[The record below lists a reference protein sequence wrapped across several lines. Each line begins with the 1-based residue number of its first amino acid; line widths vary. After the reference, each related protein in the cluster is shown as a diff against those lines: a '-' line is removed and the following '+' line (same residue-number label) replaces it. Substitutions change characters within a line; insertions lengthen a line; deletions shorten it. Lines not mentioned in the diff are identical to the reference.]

1 MGLLSSLIDFFG
13 SLFLSSKPEGHQRA
27 EIRKIEQELKQNTP
41 NIYKNRT
48 AMPNMAEAF
57 RQMQVH
63 SKPIADLLSETICSD
78 NKKIANYYRDLL
90 IETGFSDQLLE
101 KKSRLSYQTRKEEF
115 FTAENA
121 QKVIDNQKRDLEIL
135 IKEMSSGFFPQIER
149 TILSLFQLY
158 DVCNY
163 SYISMLHLFNPNY
176 TGLTDE
182 QIPFSS
188 IPIENIE
195 KLLLDFYFVTGNTAI
210 TASMGRALI
219 ALATRLNDEV
229 FSDRQAEELL
239 SHLRKMANILT
250 KILSPANQV
259 SVLRIIKTDPHYE
272 PRLSVPQTKIMPL
285 YIEQMKRSFTTDTE
299 RITSEIQDE
308 QISKEME
315 ELFTGKELLPVTG
328 YSQDNNQVF
337 QECGAGSFLWITPVQ
352 IIKSFITYFYNE
364 QAQNLLND
372 LVVEGFFNNQQY
384 KTDFSSIVFACNES
398 INTMTEFEAQFDKGG
413 EFDISVLQGFIRD
426 SHAHPEFMKN
436 LSTLIGKANN
446 SAKKYIQ
453 EQTTC
458 FYQLY
463 NRLMEL
469 IPDSHKSTP
478 EHVSNLKV
486 LFMSP
491 RNREKA
497 GNLETAMPQWNTFL
511 EIMRNYAIIGE
522 VRDEM

>member
-27 EIRKIEQELKQNTP
+27 EIRKIEQDLKVNTP

-63 SKPIADLLSETICSD
+63 SKPVCTLLSETLCSE
-78 NKKIANYYRDLL
+78 NKKISSYYSSLL

-101 KKSRLSYQTRKEEF
+101 KKNRLSYQVRKEEF
-115 FTAENA
+115 FAAENP

-135 IKEMSSGFFPQIER
+135 IKEMGSGFFPQIER

-163 SYISMLHLFNPNY
+163 SYVSMLHLFNPDYN
-176 TGLTDE
+176 GLSEE
-182 QIPFSS
+182 QVPFNS

-195 KLLLDFYFVTGNTAI
+195 KFLLDFYFVTGNTSI

-219 ALATRLNDEV
+219 ALATRFNDDA

-239 SHLRKMANILT
+239 SHLRKMSNILT
-250 KILSPANQV
+250 KVLSPQNQV
-259 SVLRIIKTDPHYE
+259 ALLRIIKTDPHYE
-272 PRLSVPQTKIMPL
+272 PRLSVPQKKIMPG
-285 YIEQMKRSFTTDTE
+285 YIEQMKRQFTTDSE

-308 QISKEME
+308 QIAKEMKD
-315 ELFTGKELLPVTG
+315 LFTGKELTPVFG
-328 YSQDNNQVF
+328 YNQDNNSVF

-364 QAQNLLND
+364 SAQSLLND

-384 KTDFSSIVFACNES
+384 KTDFSSIVYACNES
-398 INTMTEFEAQFDKGG
+398 IETMKNFEKMFDKGG
-413 EFDISVLQGFIRD
+413 EFDVDVLTGFIRD
-426 SHAHPEFMKN
+426 SHAHPEFMKS
-436 LSTLIGKANN
+436 LSTLINKANN
-446 SAKKYIQ
+446 AAKQYIQ

-469 IPDSHKSTP
+469 VPDSHKSTP

-491 RNREKA
+491 RNREKSGA
-497 GNLETAMPQWNTFL
+497 LEVSLPQWNTFL

-522 VRDEM
+522 VRDEL

>member
-57 RQMQVH
+57 RQLQVH
-63 SKPIADLLSETICSD
+63 SKPLSSLLSETICSD
-78 NKKIANYYRDLL
+78 NKKIASYYNSLL

-101 KKSRLSYQTRKEEF
+101 KKMKLSYQNRKEELF
-115 FTAENA
+115 NSESA
-121 QKVIDNQKRDLEIL
+121 QKVIDNQKRDLETL
-135 IKEMSSGFFPQIER
+135 IKEMASGYFPQIER
-149 TILSLFQLY
+149 AIIALYQLY

-163 SYISMLHLFNPNY
+163 NYMNMLHLFNPDY
-176 TGLTDE
+176 TGLSDE
-182 QIPFSS
+182 QVPFSS

-195 KLLLDFYFVTGNTAI
+195 KFLLDFYFVTGNTSI

-219 ALATRLNDEV
+219 ALATRYNDEV

-239 SHLRKMANILT
+239 SHLRKMSNILT

-259 SVLRIIKTDPHYE
+259 SLLRIIKTDPHYE
-272 PRLSVPQTKIMPL
+272 PRLSVPQKKIMPA
-285 YIEQMKRSFTTDTE
+285 YIEQMKRQFTTDTE

-308 QISKEME
+308 QIAKEMA
-315 ELFTGKELLPVTG
+315 ELFAGKELLPVSG
-328 YSQDNNQVF
+328 YSQENNLVF

-352 IIKSFITYFYNE
+352 IIKSFITHYYNE
-364 QAQNLLND
+364 SAQNLLND

-384 KTDFSSIVFACNES
+384 KSDFSSIVYACNES
-398 INTMTEFEAQFDKGG
+398 IDAMSAFETQFEKGG
-413 EFDISVLQGFIRD
+413 EFDINVMTGFISD
-426 SHAHPEFMKN
+426 SHQNPEFMKN
-436 LSTLIGKANN
+436 LSSLINKANTI
-446 SAKKYIQ
+446 AKRYIQ

-463 NRLMEL
+463 NRLIEL

-491 RNREKA
+491 RNREKSD
-497 GNLETAMPQWNTFL
+497 NLETAIPMWNTFL

>member
-13 SLFLSSKPEGHQRA
+13 SLFLSSKPEGHQRS

-57 RQMQVH
+57 RQMYVH
-63 SKPIADLLSETICSD
+63 SKPISDLLSDTICSD
-78 NKKIANYYRDLL
+78 NKKISNYYTSLL
-90 IETGFSDQLLE
+90 IETGFTDAQLE
-101 KKSRLSYQTRKEEF
+101 KKNKLSYQSRKDELF
-115 FTAENA
+115 AGDNP
-121 QKVIDNQKRDLEIL
+121 QKVIDNQKRELEMV

-149 TILSLFQLY
+149 TILALHQLN
-158 DVCNY
+158 DICNY
-163 SYISMLHLFNPNY
+163 NYLNMLHLFNPDF
-176 TGLTDE
+176 TGLSDDP
-182 QIPFSS
+182 IPFSS

-195 KLLLDFYFVTGNTAI
+195 KFLLDFYFVTGNTAI

-219 ALATRLNDEV
+219 ALATRINDEA

-239 SHLRKMANILT
+239 SHLRKIAHVLT

-259 SVLRIIKTDPHYE
+259 SLLRIIKTDPHYE
-272 PRLSVPQTKIMPL
+272 PRLSVSQKKIMPA
-285 YIEQMKRSFTTDTE
+285 YIEQMQRQFQTDSE

-308 QISKEME
+308 QIAKEMKD
-315 ELFTGKELLPVTG
+315 LFAGKELVAVNG
-328 YSQDNNQVF
+328 YSATNNMVF

-352 IIKSFITYFYNE
+352 IIKSFIVYYYNE

-384 KTDFSSIVFACNES
+384 KSDFSSIVYACNES
-398 INTMTEFEAQFDKGG
+398 IEAMTEFEALFAKGG
-413 EFDISVLQGFIRD
+413 EYDIDVMNGFIRD
-426 SHAHPEFMKN
+426 SHSHPEFMKN
-436 LSTLIGKANN
+436 LSTLIGKANVT
-446 SAKKYIQ
+446 AKQYIQ
-453 EQTTC
+453 SQTTC

-463 NRLMEL
+463 NRLAEL

-491 RNREKA
+491 RNREKSEA
-497 GNLETAMPQWNTFL
+497 LEQAMPQWSTFL

-522 VRDEM
+522 VRDDL

>member
-63 SKPIADLLSETICSD
+63 SKPISDLLEQTICNE
-78 NKKIANYYRDLL
+78 NKKISNYYSGLL
-90 IETGFSDQLLE
+90 IETGFSDQLIE
-101 KKSRLSYQTRKEEF
+101 KKNKLSYQTRKEEF
-115 FTAENA
+115 FATENP

-135 IKEMSSGFFPQIER
+135 IKEMGSGFFPQIER
-149 TILSLFQLY
+149 TILSLYQLF

-163 SYISMLHLFNPNY
+163 SYSNMLRLFNPDY
-176 TGLTDE
+176 TGFSE
-182 QIPFSS
+182 EAVPFSS

-195 KLLLDFYFVTGNTAI
+195 KYLLDFYFVTGNITL

-219 ALATRLNDEV
+219 ALDTRVHDGNYT
-229 FSDRQAEELL
+229 DRQAEELL
-239 SHLRKMANILT
+239 SHLRKMANVLT

-259 SVLRIIKTDPHYE
+259 ALLRIIKTDPHYE
-272 PRLSVPQTKIMPL
+272 PRLSVPQKKIMST
-285 YIEQMKRSFTTDTE
+285 YIDQIKRQFNTDTE

-308 QISKEME
+308 QISKEMA
-315 ELFTGKELLPVTG
+315 ELFEGKELIPVAG
-328 YSQDNNQVF
+328 YSQENNQVF
-337 QECGAGSFLWITPVQ
+337 QECGAGSFLWTTPVQ
-352 IIKSFITYFYNE
+352 IIKSFITYYYNE
-364 QAQNLLND
+364 KAQNLLND

-384 KTDFSSIVFACNES
+384 KTEFSTNVYDCNES
-398 INTMTEFEAQFDKGG
+398 IAAMTAFENQFDKGG
-413 EFDISVLQGFIRD
+413 EFDINVLTGFIRD
-426 SHAHPEFMKN
+426 SHTHPEFLKN
-436 LSTLIGKANN
+436 LSTLIGKANTA
-446 SAKKYIQ
+446 AKKYIQ
-453 EQTTC
+453 DQTTC
-458 FYQLY
+458 FYHLY
-463 NRLMEL
+463 NKLIEL

-491 RNREKA
+491 RNREKSE
-497 GNLETAMPQWNTFL
+497 NLETAIPQWNTFL